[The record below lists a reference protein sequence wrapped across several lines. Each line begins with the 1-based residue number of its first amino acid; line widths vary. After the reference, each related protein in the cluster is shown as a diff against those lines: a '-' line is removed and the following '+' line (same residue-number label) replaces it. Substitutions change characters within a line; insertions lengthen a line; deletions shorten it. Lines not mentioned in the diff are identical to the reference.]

1 MLRCHLIGA
10 VAVCSP
16 RLYKRPS
23 VREISR
29 RKKQRVMLERSRAMQ
44 EAEGRASLEPPPP
57 LHGIVPPMGGAP
69 FAGGQEQPGTI

>member
-1 MLRCHLIGA
+1 
-10 VAVCSP
+10 
-16 RLYKRPS
+16 
-23 VREISR
+23 
-29 RKKQRVMLERSRAMQ
+29 MQ